1 MKRLAHTAFKI
12 AKNIQ
17 KELPARYV
25 PPALGASPRSEMVLS
40 HAIVS
45 RTRGYIEIVVK
56 QINGSY
62 ENGWYDAC
70 AVMMRRLMETLIIE
84 CFEAHNLAHKIKNQN
99 GDFYYLA
106 DLISKTV
113 SEQKWNL
120 GRTTKRALPRLKD
133 IGDQSAHSRRFNAT
147 RPDIEKHLSDFRTV
161 VQELVYLAN
170 LR

>member
-17 KELPARYV
+17 EELPARYV

-40 HAIVS
+40 HGIVS

-70 AVMMRRLMETLIIE
+70 AVMMRRLLETLIIE
-84 CFEAHNLAHKIKNQN
+84 CFEAHNLEDKIKNQN
-99 GDFYYLA
+99 GDFYHLA
-106 DLISKTV
+106 DLISKIV
-113 SEQKWNL
+113 SEHKWNL
-120 GRTTKRALPRLKD
+120 GRTTKKALPRLKE
-133 IGDQSAHSRRFNAT
+133 IGDQSAHSRRFNAL
-147 RPDIEKHLSDFRTV
+147 RPDIEKHLSDFRSV

-170 LR
+170 LK

>member
-1 MKRLAHTAFKI
+1 MKRLAHKALKV

-25 PPALGASPRSEMVLS
+25 PPAFGASPRSEMVLS
-40 HAIVS
+40 NAIVS

-70 AVMMRRLMETLIIE
+70 AVMMRRLLETLIIE
-84 CFEAHNLAHKIKNQN
+84 CFEEHNLSHKIKNQN

-120 GRTTKRALPRLKD
+120 GRTTKRAIPKLKD

-147 RPDIEKHLSDFRTV
+147 RVDIEKHLSDFRIV
-161 VQELVYLAN
+161 IQELVYLAN
-170 LR
+170 LK